1 MFKDLHT
8 QKKNHEFD
16 NTMYSSF
23 ILPIDRFIFMNNVSF
38 DYNIFES
45 WTKSIWKLMLNR
57 NGRNHTSL
65 HVWHFIC
72 LCIILFLSFEV
83 FLTLSVSGLYHLK
96 LLHFDLIVLR
106 SSITLWPHSFKVI
119 YYNVTS

>member
-38 DYNIFES
+38 D
-45 WTKSIWKLMLNR
+45 
-57 NGRNHTSL
+57 
-65 HVWHFIC
+65 
-72 LCIILFLSFEV
+72 
-83 FLTLSVSGLYHLK
+83 
-96 LLHFDLIVLR
+96 
-106 SSITLWPHSFKVI
+106 
-119 YYNVTS
+119 